1 MKRRSRCNSLVVSE
15 NQFSGGAL
23 IQKGLLELKANMFF
37 KLTDFLKKTI
47 SIRNCLKILFII
59 FFVTV
64 LVMFLLVNDKTPFL
78 CLSQLSSLKIEL
90 SLAQEQIEVLLQKVQ
105 ALENQ
110 KICQMANEI
119 PVPKKSTISSITDFM
134 FSSSKL
140 IAKPFDGI
148 LTTNIPA
155 KGLVSIQ
162 VEKLVV
168 PSMNEVDS
176 TIVLSQLYDFFK
188 FYAETSRF
196 FVLLFSLFG
205 FVPIFVI
212 QYNINLYLTKVE
224 VMIKNQSLASS
235 GCPHNKEIFEKQLF
249 ELKVLGQKIHK
260 FLPFAIPIAP
270 LSIFLGF
277 LTVFNPMK
285 AFSQDFQQSEASFL
299 PSISPSQVLLPASP
313 TPLLL
318 PSSPTPLL
326 LPSSPTP
333 SQQTVF
339 GNPNPLSRSGD
350 RSLSEDYGESSNPF
364 QRLGV
369 NGGTISYR
377 TGEQELEHA
386 KLKATEKTRRFEIQT
401 RGDVEKAKIQGEVNI
416 VLSNNNGLC
425 VTNLVEL
432 QKATGAVFVELQKAN
447 VTVVNRLSDTYES
460 LSTQSSNS
468 SEAARRDTQ
477 EQHNREVEHERQVQ
491 VEIRENMQR
500 EREHERKVAEDN
512 RVTST
517 NEARRQEER
526 NDTILNKSIEVS
538 NENASRT
545 FDLFKLHQEREHA
558 KSWTGFFDSC
568 TSNFNSAGTSAISFL
583 KNGSKIAAVASITIA
598 AVGIV
603 GTAIRKSL

>member
-1 MKRRSRCNSLVVSE
+1 MKKRIRCNSLVVSE

-23 IQKGLLELKANMFF
+23 IQKGFIELKTTIFF
-37 KLTDFLKKTI
+37 KLSELLKKTI
-47 SIRNCLKILFII
+47 SIKNCLRI
-59 FFVTV
+59 FFMIFVVVV
-64 LVMFLLVNDKTPFL
+64 LGSFLLVNDKTPFL
-78 CLSQLSSLKIEL
+78 CLSHLSSLKVEL
-90 SLAQEQIEVLLQKVQ
+90 SVAQEQIALLLQKVQ

-110 KICQMANEI
+110 KIFQIANEI
-119 PVPKKSTISSITDFM
+119 PVPKKSTISSISDFLVT
-134 FSSSKL
+134 SYKL

-148 LTTNIPA
+148 LTTSIPT
-155 KGLVSIQ
+155 KSLVSVQ
-162 VEKLVV
+162 VEKMVV

-318 PSSPTPLL
+318 PSSPTP
-326 LPSSPTP
+326 

-339 GNPNPLSRSGD
+339 GNPNPLSRSGN

-386 KLKATEKTRRFEIQT
+386 KLEATEKTRRFEIQT

-432 QKATGAVFVELQKAN
+432 QKANGAVFVELQKAS